1 MPKLKHQN
9 NKKLEKSDGKVM
21 TIKEIQQ
28 IIKEF
33 ETSSL
38 MTLELETKDVKIK
51 LSKLKQNEIT
61 EKNIEKT
68 NEKII
73 TENQLSKTKIE
84 NKNETYIKSPLVG
97 TFYAAATPDAKPFV
111 QVGQHVKKGQ
121 VVCIIEAMK
130 IMNEI
135 TSPKSGVIQSIEVN
149 NKDVI
154 SYDQV
159 LMTIGDGVEK

>member
-1 MPKLKHQN
+1 
-9 NKKLEKSDGKVM
+9 M

-51 LSKLKQNEIT
+51 LSKLKQSELNE
-61 EKNIEKT
+61 KQIEKQNEPLTTET
-68 NEKII
+68 NQTK
-73 TENQLSKTKIE
+73 SKIE

-97 TFYAAATPDAKPFV
+97 TFYAAATPDAKPYV

-135 TSPKSGVIQSIEVN
+135 TSPKSGVIKSIEVN

-154 SYDQV
+154 SYDQI

>member
-1 MPKLKHQN
+1 
-9 NKKLEKSDGKVM
+9 M

-51 LSKLKQNEIT
+51 LSKLKTNET
-61 EKNIEKT
+61 SENHIEKQIQPLT
-68 NEKII
+68 
-73 TENQLSKTKIE
+73 TENNQTKPKIE

-135 TSPKSGVIQSIEVN
+135 TSPKSGVIKSIEVN